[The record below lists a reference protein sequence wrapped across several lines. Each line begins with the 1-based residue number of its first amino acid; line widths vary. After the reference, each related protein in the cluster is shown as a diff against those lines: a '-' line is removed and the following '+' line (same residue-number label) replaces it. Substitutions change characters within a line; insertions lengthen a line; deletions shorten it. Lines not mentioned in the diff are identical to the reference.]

1 MHTVKMLAIYE
12 KTPQIRH
19 VGHLDLMRA
28 MQRALRRSGIP
39 VAFSQGFNPHLLVT
53 FAAPL
58 SVGMSGK
65 REIME
70 VPLSAEIGEEEFK
83 KKLRSALPP
92 ALPCIAARSVD
103 DRHPAPMALL
113 EAASYTIRISDDSQL
128 LLAAIPGILRKESI
142 MELRRTKSGEK
153 LTDIR
158 QMILDLNPLE
168 GDTFA
173 CTLSLSEKATCKPE
187 LLLSALTKEAGLQK
201 VPHIMCTRTQL
212 WGKGMVPLELL

>member
-1 MHTVKMLAIYE
+1 
-12 KTPQIRH
+12 
-19 VGHLDLMRA
+19 
-28 MQRALRRSGIP
+28 
-39 VAFSQGFNPHLLVT
+39 
-53 FAAPL
+53 
-58 SVGMSGK
+58 
-65 REIME
+65 
-70 VPLSAEIGEEEFK
+70 
-83 KKLRSALPP
+83 
-92 ALPCIAARSVD
+92 
-103 DRHPAPMALL
+103 
-113 EAASYTIRISDDSQL
+113 
-128 LLAAIPGILRKESI
+128 

-187 LLLSALTKEAGLQK
+187 LLLSALTNEAGLQK